1 MKITYALWSLPIR
14 GETVLE
20 QAVNSYNQH
29 FNPLFPYGERRYWG
43 RADDGCAHFNPLS
56 PYRLRPHSYNGYVG
70 VFT

>member
-1 MKITYALWSLPIR
+1 MKITYALWFLPIR

-29 FNPLFPYGERRYWG
+29 FNPL
-43 RADDGCAHFNPLS
+43 S